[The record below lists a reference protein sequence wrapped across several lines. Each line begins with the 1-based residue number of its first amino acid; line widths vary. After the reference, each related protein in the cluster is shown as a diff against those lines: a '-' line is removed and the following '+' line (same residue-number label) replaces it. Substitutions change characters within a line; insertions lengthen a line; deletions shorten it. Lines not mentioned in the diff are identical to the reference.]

1 MGDEKKPDSR
11 FSLPITHHPFP
22 ITHHKTIMLLTLN
35 IRDFVIVDRLELE
48 FQPGFTVLTGETG
61 AGKSI
66 LIDALSLALGER
78 ADAGVVRA
86 GMERAEIEA
95 EFDTR
100 TLPQLQSWL
109 DEHDLGGDPGVC
121 LMRRVVDA
129 GGRSRAFIN
138 GRSATLQQLREAGEF
153 LVDIHGQHAHQ
164 SLLKAAAQ
172 RELLD
177 AYAGLGR
184 QARETATAW
193 KEWQALKRAR
203 LEREKNAAAYAE
215 ELERLEWQVK
225 ELVAL
230 NFSAGEWEEQ
240 QAEHARLS
248 HAASLMEG
256 AQFGLEVLSEND
268 VACLAQV
275 NGVIARLNN
284 LVEYDTGLK
293 EVLELLEPAEVQLRE
308 AAYGLRHYLQ
318 RLDLDPERL
327 AQCEQRL
334 AEVHDAARKY
344 RVGPDQLPDLLA
356 EKSARLAELRGF
368 DSGGDEAQREPA
380 ARAQYLDLAG
390 KLSAAR
396 KKAARELEEKVSAA
410 MQSLA
415 MAGGRFE
422 IALTEFE
429 GNAHGLEEIEFL
441 VSAHS
446 GLPPKPLAKVAS
458 GGELSRISLAI
469 QVITSKVSLVP
480 TLIFDEVDVGIGGGV
495 AEIVG
500 QLLKQLGTERQVLC
514 VTHLPQVAAQGD
526 HHWQVSK
533 DARDGSVVS
542 RIQEL
547 GREARIDEVA
557 RMLGG
562 VDITDTTRRHAAEML
577 GV

>member
-1 MGDEKKPDSR
+1 
-11 FSLPITHHPFP
+11 
-22 ITHHKTIMLLTLN
+22 
-35 IRDFVIVDRLELE
+35 
-48 FQPGFTVLTGETG
+48 
-61 AGKSI
+61 
-66 LIDALSLALGER
+66 
-78 ADAGVVRA
+78 
-86 GMERAEIEA
+86 
-95 EFDTR
+95 
-100 TLPQLQSWL
+100 
-109 DEHDLGGDPGVC
+109 
-121 LMRRVVDA
+121 
-129 GGRSRAFIN
+129 
-138 GRSATLQQLREAGEF
+138 

-184 QARETATAW
+184 QARETAAAW
-193 KEWQALKRAR
+193 KDWQALKKAR

-225 ELVAL
+225 ELSAL
-230 NFSAGEWEEQ
+230 NFSGPEWEEL
-240 QAEHARLS
+240 QAEHGRLT

-256 AQFGLEVLSEND
+256 AQYGLEVLSEND

-284 LVEYDTGLK
+284 LVEYDPGLK

-308 AAYGLRHYLQ
+308 AAYSLRHYLQ

-334 AEVHDAARKY
+334 GDVHDAARKY
-344 RVGPDQLPDLLA
+344 RVGPDQLPELLA
-356 EKSARLAELRGF
+356 EKSGRLDELRGF
-368 DSGGDEAQREPA
+368 DSGGDEAQREQTA
-380 ARAQYLDLAG
+380 QAQYLDLAG

-396 KKAARELEEKVSAA
+396 KEAAQELGGKVSAA

-422 IALTEFE
+422 IALAEFE
-429 GNAHGLEEIEFL
+429 GNAHGLEEIEFQ
-441 VSAHS
+441 VSAHAS
-446 GLPPKPLAKVAS
+446 LPPKPLAKVAS

-500 QLLKQLGTERQVLC
+500 QLLKQLGAERQVLC
-514 VTHLPQVAAQGD
+514 VTHLPQVAAQGN

-533 DARDGSVVS
+533 SSQAGGVVS
-542 RIQEL
+542 RIRVLEPA
-547 GREARIDEVA
+547 ARIEEVA

-562 VDITDTTRRHAAEML
+562 VEVTETTRKHAAEML

>member
-1 MGDEKKPDSR
+1 
-11 FSLPITHHPFP
+11 
-22 ITHHKTIMLLTLN
+22 MLLTLN

-344 RVGPDQLPDLLA
+344 RVGPDQLPELLA

-446 GLPPKPLAKVAS
+446 GLPPKPQAKVAS

-533 DARDGSVVS
+533 DARDGSVAS

>member
-1 MGDEKKPDSR
+1 
-11 FSLPITHHPFP
+11 
-22 ITHHKTIMLLTLN
+22 MLLTLN
-35 IRDFVIVDRLELE
+35 IRDFVIVDRLALE

-86 GMERAEIEA
+86 GAERAEIEA

-100 TLPQLQSWL
+100 ALPQLESWL
-109 DEHDLGGDPGVC
+109 GEHELGGDPGVC

-138 GRSATLQQLREAGEF
+138 GRSATLQQLRETGEF

-184 QARETATAW
+184 QARETAASW

-203 LEREKNAAAYAE
+203 LEREKNAAADAE

-225 ELVAL
+225 ELAAL
-230 NFSAGEWEEQ
+230 KFSVSEWEEL
-240 QAEHARLS
+240 QAEHGRLT

-256 AQFGLEVLSEND
+256 AQYGLEVLSEND
-268 VACLAQV
+268 MACLAQV

-284 LVEYDTGLK
+284 LVEYDPGLK
-293 EVLELLEPAEVQLRE
+293 EVMELLEPAEVQLRE
-308 AAYGLRHYLQ
+308 AAYSLRHYLQ

-334 AEVHDAARKY
+334 GEVHDAARKH
-344 RVGPDQLPDLLA
+344 RVGPDQLPELLA
-356 EKSARLAELRGF
+356 GKSGRLDELRGF
-368 DSGGDEAQREPA
+368 DSGGDEAQREQSA
-380 ARAQYLDLAG
+380 QAQYLDLAG

-396 KKAARELEEKVSAA
+396 KEAAQELGGKVSAA

-422 IALTEFE
+422 IALTAFE

-441 VSAHS
+441 VSAHAS
-446 GLPPKPLAKVAS
+446 LPPKPLAKVAS

-533 DARDGSVVS
+533 NACDGSVVS

-547 GREARIDEVA
+547 ERNARIEEVA

-562 VDITDTTRRHAAEML
+562 VDITDTTRKHAEEML
-577 GV
+577 RAG

>member
-1 MGDEKKPDSR
+1 
-11 FSLPITHHPFP
+11 
-22 ITHHKTIMLLTLN
+22 MLLQLN
-35 IRDFVIVDRLELE
+35 IRDFVIVDHLELE
-48 FQPGFTVLTGETG
+48 FRPGFTVLTGETG

-66 LIDALSLALGER
+66 LIDALSLVLGER

-86 GMERAEIEA
+86 NAARAEIEA
-95 EFDTR
+95 EFDSHA
-100 TLPQLQSWL
+100 LPQLQSWL
-109 DEHDLGGDPGVC
+109 DENDLGGDPGIC

-129 GGRSRAFIN
+129 GGRSRGFIN

-164 SLLKAAAQ
+164 SMLKTAAQ

-177 AYAGLGR
+177 AYAGQGR
-184 QARETATAW
+184 LVKETTVAW
-193 KEWQALKRAR
+193 RDWQALRRAR

-215 ELERLEWQVK
+215 ELERLEWQAK
-225 ELVAL
+225 ELATL
-230 NFSAGEWEEQ
+230 NFSLQEWEEL
-240 QAEHARLS
+240 QAEHGRLS
-248 HAASLMEG
+248 NAASLVEG
-256 AQFGLEVLSEND
+256 AQYGLEVLSESEM
-268 VACLAQV
+268 ACLAQA

-284 LVEYDTGLK
+284 LVEYDAGLR
-293 EVLELLEPAEVQLRE
+293 EVLDLLVPAEVQMSE
-308 AAYGLRHYLQ
+308 AVYGLRHYLQ
-318 RLDLDPERL
+318 RLDIDPERL

-334 AEVHDAARKY
+334 GEIHDTARKY
-344 RVGPDQLPDLLA
+344 RVGPEQLPELLA
-356 EKSARLAELRGF
+356 EKNARLSELSGF
-368 DSGGDEAQREPA
+368 GTGGDETRREATAQA
-380 ARAQYLDLAG
+380 HYLDLAG

-396 KKAARELEEKVSAA
+396 KTAAQELGEKVSVA
-410 MQSLA
+410 MQTLA

-422 IALTEFE
+422 IALTACD
-429 GNAHGLEEIEFL
+429 GSPHGLEEIEFQ

-446 GLPPKPLAKVAS
+446 GLSPKPLAKVAS

-500 QLLKQLGTERQVLC
+500 QLLKKLGAERQVLC

-533 DARDGSVVS
+533 DMRDGSVVS
-542 RIQEL
+542 HIRVLDRDVRIE
-547 GREARIDEVA
+547 EVA

-562 VDITDTTRRHAAEML
+562 VEVTDTTRKHAAEML
-577 GV
+577 GM

>member
-1 MGDEKKPDSR
+1 
-11 FSLPITHHPFP
+11 
-22 ITHHKTIMLLTLN
+22 MLLNLN
-35 IRDFVIVDRLELE
+35 IRDFVIVDRLTLE
-48 FQPGFTVLTGETG
+48 FQSGFTVLTGETG

-66 LIDALSLALGER
+66 LIDALSLVLGER

-86 GMERAEIEA
+86 GAERAEIEA

-100 TLPQLQSWL
+100 SLPPLQAWL
-109 DEHDLGGDPGVC
+109 EDNDLAGDEGVC

-164 SLLKAAAQ
+164 SLLKTAAQ
-172 RELLD
+172 RDLLD
-177 AYAGLGR
+177 AYAGLVKP
-184 QARETATAW
+184 AREVAAAW
-193 KEWQALKRAR
+193 RDWQALRRAR

-225 ELVAL
+225 ELAAL
-230 NFSAGEWEEQ
+230 NFSAGEWEEL
-240 QAEHARLS
+240 QAEHGRLS

-256 AQFGLEVLSEND
+256 AQQGLEALSEND
-268 VACLAQV
+268 AAILSQV
-275 NGVIARLNN
+275 NGVIARLNG
-284 LVEYDTGLK
+284 LVDYDASLK
-293 EVLELLEPAEVQLRE
+293 EVLDMLEPAEVQLRE

-334 AEVHDAARKY
+334 QEVHDAARKY
-344 RVGPDQLPDLLA
+344 RVSPDQLPELLT
-356 EKSARLAELRGF
+356 EKSARLDELRGF
-368 DSGGDEAQREPA
+368 DSGGDESRREQAAQKH
-380 ARAQYLDLAG
+380 YLELAG
-390 KLSAAR
+390 KLGTAR
-396 KKAARELEEKVSAA
+396 QKAAGELGRKVSEA

-422 IALTEFE
+422 VSLTPLPETAD
-429 GNAHGLEEIEFL
+429 GTQGSAHGLEDVEFL

-446 GLPPKPLAKVAS
+446 GLAAKPLAKVAS

-500 QLLKQLGTERQVLC
+500 QLLRQLGAERQVLC
-514 VTHLPQVAAQGD
+514 VTHLPQVAAQGGQ
-526 HHWQVSK
+526 HWQVSK
-533 DARDGSVVS
+533 TSQAGGVVS
-542 RIQEL
+542 RIQVLDEA
-547 GREARIDEVA
+547 ARIEEVA

-562 VDITDTTRRHAAEML
+562 VEVTATTRKHAAEML

>member
-1 MGDEKKPDSR
+1 
-11 FSLPITHHPFP
+11 
-22 ITHHKTIMLLTLN
+22 MLLTLN
-35 IRDFVIVDRLELE
+35 IRDFVIVDRLTLE

-66 LIDALSLALGER
+66 LIDALSLVLGER

-86 GMERAEIEA
+86 GAEKAEIEA
-95 EFDTR
+95 EFDIR
-100 TLPQLQSWL
+100 ALPQLQSWL
-109 DEHDLGGDPGVC
+109 DGNDLGGDPGVC

-129 GGRSRAFIN
+129 GGRSRGFIN

-153 LVDIHGQHAHQ
+153 VVDIHGQHAHQ

-172 RELLD
+172 RDLLD
-177 AYAGLGR
+177 AYAGLDR
-184 QARETATAW
+184 STKETAAAW
-193 KEWQALKRAR
+193 REWQTLRKAR

-230 NFSAGEWEEQ
+230 NFTAAEWGELQ
-240 QAEHARLS
+240 GEHGRLS
-248 HAASLMEG
+248 HAASLLEG
-256 AQFGLEVLSEND
+256 AQYGLEVLSEND
-268 VACLAQV
+268 AACLAQV

-308 AAYGLRHYLQ
+308 AAYSLRHYLQ
-318 RLDLDPERL
+318 RLDLDPQRL

-334 AEVHDAARKY
+334 QDVHDAARKY
-344 RVGPDQLPDLLA
+344 RVNPENLPELLA
-356 EKSARLAELRGF
+356 DKNARLDELRGF
-368 DSGGDEAQREPA
+368 DSGGDEAQREQA
-380 ARAQYLDLAG
+380 VQAQYLDLAD

-396 KKAARELEEKVSAA
+396 KEAARELEEKISAA

-415 MAGGRFE
+415 MAGGCFE
-422 IALTEFE
+422 VSLIEFE
-429 GNAHGLEEIEFL
+429 GNAHGLEETEFR

-446 GLPPKPLAKVAS
+446 SLPPKPLVKVAS

-500 QLLKQLGTERQVLC
+500 QLLKQLGAERQVLC
-514 VTHLPQVAAQGD
+514 VTHLPQVASQGD

-533 DARDGSVVS
+533 VARNGSVASSNQVL
-542 RIQEL
+542 E
-547 GREARIDEVA
+547 REARIEEVA

-562 VDITDTTRRHAAEML
+562 VDITDTTRKHAAEML
-577 GV
+577 GI

>member
-1 MGDEKKPDSR
+1 
-11 FSLPITHHPFP
+11 
-22 ITHHKTIMLLTLN
+22 MLLTLN
-35 IRDFVIVDRLELE
+35 IRDFVIVDRIELE

-86 GMERAEIEA
+86 GTERAEIEA

-100 TLPQLQSWL
+100 ALPQLQSWL
-109 DEHDLGGDPGVC
+109 NEHDLGGDPGVC

-138 GRSATLQQLREAGEF
+138 GHSATLQQMRESGEF

-172 RELLD
+172 R
-177 AYAGLGR
+177 AGLGHR
-184 QARETATAW
+184 VKETATAW

-203 LEREKNAAAYAE
+203 LEREKNAAVDAE
-215 ELERLEWQVK
+215 ELDRLEWQVK
-225 ELVAL
+225 ELAIL
-230 NFSAGEWEEQ
+230 NFSVPEWEEL
-240 QAEHARLS
+240 QAEHGRLTHS
-248 HAASLMEG
+248 ASLMEG
-256 AQFGLEVLSEND
+256 VQYGLEVLSEND
-268 VACLAQV
+268 AACLAQV

-284 LVEYDTGLK
+284 LVEYDAGLK
-293 EVLELLEPAEVQLRE
+293 EVLDLLAPAEVQLGE
-308 AAYGLRHYLQ
+308 AAYSLRHYLQ

-327 AQCEQRL
+327 AQCEERL
-334 AEVHDAARKY
+334 TEVHDAARKY
-344 RVGPDQLPDLLA
+344 RVVPDQLPELLA
-356 EKSARLAELRGF
+356 EKSGRLDALRGS
-368 DSGGDEAQREPA
+368 DSGGDEAQREQVA
-380 ARAQYLDLAG
+380 QAQYLELAD

-396 KKAARELEEKVSAA
+396 KEAAQELGGKVSAA

-422 IALTEFE
+422 IALTAFE
-429 GNAHGLEEIEFL
+429 GNAHGLEEIEFQ
-441 VSAHS
+441 VSAHAS
-446 GLPPKPLAKVAS
+446 LPPKSLAKVAS

-500 QLLKQLGTERQVLC
+500 QLLKQLGAERQVLC

-533 DARDGSVVS
+533 NTRDGGVASS
-542 RIQEL
+542 IQGLE
-547 GREARIDEVA
+547 REARIDEIA

-562 VDITDTTRRHAAEML
+562 VDITDTTRKHAAEML
-577 GV
+577 EVK

>member
-1 MGDEKKPDSR
+1 
-11 FSLPITHHPFP
+11 
-22 ITHHKTIMLLTLN
+22 MLLTLN
-35 IRDFVIVDRLELE
+35 IRDFVIVDRLALE

-66 LIDALSLALGER
+66 LIDALSLVLGDR
-78 ADAGVVRA
+78 ADVGVVRA
-86 GMERAEIEA
+86 DAERAEIEA
-95 EFDTR
+95 EFDIR
-100 TLPQLQSWL
+100 ALPQLQSWL
-109 DEHDLGGDPGVC
+109 DENDLGGDPGVC

-129 GGRSRAFIN
+129 GGRSRGFIN

-164 SLLKAAAQ
+164 SLLKASAQ

-184 QARETATAW
+184 QAKETAVAW
-193 KEWQALKRAR
+193 REWQALRKAR

-215 ELERLEWQVK
+215 ELERLEWQTK
-225 ELVAL
+225 ELAAL
-230 NFSAGEWEEQ
+230 NFSAPEWDEL
-240 QAEHARLS
+240 QAEHGRLT

-256 AQFGLEVLSEND
+256 ARYGLEVLSEND
-268 VACLAQV
+268 LACLAQV

-284 LVEYDTGLK
+284 LVEFDAGLK

-308 AAYGLRHYLQ
+308 AAYSLRHYLQ

-334 AEVHDAARKY
+334 EEVHDAARKY
-344 RVGPDQLPDLLA
+344 RVSPEQLPELLA
-356 EKSARLAELRGF
+356 EKNARLDELRGF
-368 DSGGDEAQREPA
+368 DSGGGDAQREQDA
-380 ARAQYLDLAG
+380 QARYLDLAG
-390 KLSAAR
+390 KLSVAR

-415 MAGGRFE
+415 MTGGLFE
-422 IALTEFE
+422 IALSALPD
-429 GNAHGLEEIEFL
+429 GNAHGLEEIEFQ

-446 GLPPKPLAKVAS
+446 SLSPKPLAKVAS

-533 DARDGSVVS
+533 NTRDGSVVS
-542 RIQEL
+542 SIQVLE
-547 GREARIDEVA
+547 REARIDEVA

-562 VDITDTTRRHAAEML
+562 VDITDTTRKHAAEML
-577 GV
+577 GIQDS

>member
-1 MGDEKKPDSR
+1 
-11 FSLPITHHPFP
+11 
-22 ITHHKTIMLLTLN
+22 MLLTLN
-35 IRDFVIVDRLELE
+35 IRDFVIVDRLTLE
-48 FQPGFTVLTGETG
+48 FEPGFTVLTGETG

-86 GMERAEIEA
+86 GTERAEIEA
-95 EFDTR
+95 EFDIR
-100 TLPQLQSWL
+100 SLSQLQTWL
-109 DEHDLGGDPGVC
+109 DENGLGGDPGVC

-164 SLLKAAAQ
+164 SLLKTSAQ

-184 QARETATAW
+184 QARETAAAW
-193 KEWQALKRAR
+193 KEWQALRRAR
-203 LEREKNAAAYAE
+203 LEREKNAAAYSE
-215 ELERLEWQVK
+215 ELERLEWQAK
-225 ELVAL
+225 ELAAL
-230 NFSAGEWEEQ
+230 NFSASEW
-240 QAEHARLS
+240 AELQSEHGRLS
-248 HAASLMEG
+248 HAVSLMEG
-256 AQFGLEVLSEND
+256 AQYGLEVLSEND

-284 LVEYDTGLK
+284 LVEYDPGMR
-293 EVLELLEPAEVQLRE
+293 EVLDLLEPAEVQLRE
-308 AAYGLRHYLQ
+308 AAYSLRHYLQ

-327 AQCEQRL
+327 SQCEQRL
-334 AEVHDAARKY
+334 ADIHDAARKY
-344 RVGPDQLPDLLA
+344 RVSPELLPELLA
-356 EKSARLAELRGF
+356 EKNARLDELRGF
-368 DSGGDEAQREPA
+368 ETGGGELHREQAAQ
-380 ARAQYLDLAG
+380 ARYLDQAG
-390 KLSAAR
+390 QLSAAR
-396 KKAARELEEKVSAA
+396 KQAAQALSAKVSAA

-415 MAGGRFE
+415 MAGGSFE
-422 IALTEFE
+422 AALTPLDIRE
-429 GNAHGLEEIEFL
+429 GAGGGAHGLEEIEFL

-446 GLPPKPLAKVAS
+446 GLPPKPLTKVAS
-458 GGELSRISLAI
+458 GGEISRISLAI

-500 QLLKQLGTERQVLC
+500 QLLKQLGSERQVLC

-533 DARDGSVVS
+533 SSREEAVVS
-542 RIQEL
+542 RIRVL
-547 GREARIDEVA
+547 DRNSRIEEVA

-562 VDITDTTRRHAAEML
+562 VDITDTTRKHAKEML

>member
-1 MGDEKKPDSR
+1 
-11 FSLPITHHPFP
+11 
-22 ITHHKTIMLLTLN
+22 MLLTLN

-86 GMERAEIEA
+86 NTARAEIEA

-100 TLPQLQSWL
+100 ALPQLQSWL
-109 DEHDLGGDPGVC
+109 DEHELGGDPGVC

-193 KEWQALKRAR
+193 KEWQALKKAR

-225 ELVAL
+225 ELAAL
-230 NFSAGEWEEQ
+230 KFSGPEWEEL
-240 QAEHARLS
+240 QAEHGRLT

-256 AQFGLEVLSEND
+256 AQYGLEVLSEND

-284 LVEYDTGLK
+284 LVEYDAGLK
-293 EVLELLEPAEVQLRE
+293 EILDLLEPAEVQLRE
-308 AAYGLRHYLQ
+308 AAYSLRHYLQ
-318 RLDLDPERL
+318 RLDIDPERL

-334 AEVHDAARKY
+334 GEVHDAARKY
-344 RVGPDQLPDLLA
+344 RVGPDQLPELLA
-356 EKSARLAELRGF
+356 EKSGRLDELRGF
-368 DSGGDEAQREPA
+368 DSGGDEAQREQTA
-380 ARAQYLDLAG
+380 QAQYLDLAG

-396 KKAARELEEKVSAA
+396 KEAAQELGGKVSTA

-422 IALTEFE
+422 IALTAFE
-429 GNAHGLEEIEFL
+429 GNAHGLEEIEFQ

-446 GLPPKPLAKVAS
+446 SLPPKPLAKVAS

-500 QLLKQLGTERQVLC
+500 QLLKQLGAERQVLC

-533 DARDGSVVS
+533 NARDGGVVS

-547 GREARIDEVA
+547 EREARINEVA

-562 VDITDTTRRHAAEML
+562 VDITDTTRRHAEEML
-577 GV
+577 GS